1 MTKGKMTRIIMG
13 INVLVFIL
21 MTVSGGSQNTGTL
34 LKFNAMNKALVFQ
47 GEWWRMFCAIF
58 IHIGF
63 FHLLMNMYFLNNV
76 GGTFEMLF
84 GSRNFLIIYILTGL
98 MGNLLTYA
106 FGDLNTVSAGASTSL
121 YGMFGL
127 ALGIMINYRDND
139 ILRQFGSSFIT
150 IIVIN
155 VIYSFMVPGIG
166 IRGHLGGLLGGFILA
181 GAFPIMNMELSTTT
195 RVISL
200 VAYVAI
206 ALGFIYIGNR
216 SVMDLLWK

>member
-98 MGNLLTYA
+98 MGNLLSYA
-106 FGDLNTVSAGASTSL
+106 FGDLNTVSAGASVAGASVAGASVAGACTTTVLLPQPASREIASRQTVRMEIVL
-121 YGMFGL
+121 F
-127 ALGIMINYRDND
+127 IFSSYR
-139 ILRQFGSSFIT
+139 IFVYLLISAGREMEAFGSTRRTPAQAAPVSRPVKMAT
-150 IIVIN
+150 I
-155 VIYSFMVPGIG
+155 
-166 IRGHLGGLLGGFILA
+166 R
-181 GAFPIMNMELSTTT
+181 
-195 RVISL
+195 R
-200 VAYVAI
+200 
-206 ALGFIYIGNR
+206 
-216 SVMDLLWK
+216 

>member
-1 MTKGKMTRIIMG
+1 
-13 INVLVFIL
+13 
-21 MTVSGGSQNTGTL
+21 
-34 LKFNAMNKALVFQ
+34 
-47 GEWWRMFCAIF
+47 
-58 IHIGF
+58 
-63 FHLLMNMYFLNNV
+63 
-76 GGTFEMLF
+76 
-84 GSRNFLIIYILTGL
+84 

-166 IRGHLGGLLGGFILA
+166 VKGHLGGLLGGFILA
-181 GAFPIMNMELSTTT
+181 GAFPIMNMELPTTT

-200 VAYVAI
+200 IAYVAI

-216 SVMDLLWK
+216 SVMDLL